1 MHQPNFL
8 FLFSSRLESVHIWK
22 VFASVYIGIKEETLR
37 NKSHVVLDPNGS
49 FNSYI
54 EPLISPTFHWLT
66 FLSISHLPCSRTD
79 LLQLFQLTNLGV
91 LTVGQGVNCSGS
103 GIGLDDSIIRSW
115 ARAAATSSG
124 SAFSCLRVLNCVSQQ
139 GLSAKI
145 LPYLNEFP
153 ALALF
158 TFDRCPGIHGPRERN
173 EASRLGWRYKTGAE
187 LSAFFAQSGAVST
200 SWDDVSRASFRGCG
214 PFSVNKITAEGVKAF
229 DTLPVLHFSFG
240 KQLDVVVDGTRTQSL
255 RAFYRVKE
263 YVLPTAPAPA
273 PTPLGLAVNSKKKR
287 PLEEQQP
294 GTTMP
299 CPRKKPTIKASK
311 RQSMNDMLMGF
322 YT

>member
-1 MHQPNFL
+1 ML
-8 FLFSSRLESVHIWK
+8 LE
-22 VFASVYIGIKEETLR
+22 
-37 NKSHVVLDPNGS
+37 PNGS
-49 FNSYI
+49 FKSYI
-54 EPLISPTFHWLT
+54 EPLISGTFHWLT
-66 FLSISHLPCSRTD
+66 FLSISNLPCSRTD

-91 LTVGQGVNCSGS
+91 LTVGQGVDCSGS

-145 LPYLNEFP
+145 LPYLNDLP

-158 TFDRCPGIHGPRERN
+158 TFDNCPGIHGPREK
-173 EASRLGWRYKTGAE
+173 EEGSRLGWRYKTGGE

-200 SWDDVSRASFRGCG
+200 SWDDVSRASFRRCG
-214 PFSVNKITAEGVKAF
+214 PFSVKKISAEGVEAF
-229 DTLPVLHFSFG
+229 DSLPVLHFSFG

-263 YVLPTAPAPA
+263 YVLPIAPAPA
-273 PTPLGLAVNSKKKR
+273 PASLGLAVNSKKKR
-287 PLEEQQP
+287 PLEEQQL
-294 GTTMP
+294 GTTIP
-299 CPRKKPTIKASK
+299 RPRKKPTIKASK
-311 RQSMNDMLMGF
+311 QQSINDMLMGF
-322 YT
+322 YS